1 MAKSQ
6 SEWVVYAKRPFGG
19 PQQVLAYLGRYTHR
33 VAISNNRLLS
43 MEQGKVSFRWKD
55 YRDHDSYKTMT
66 LEAHE
71 FIRRF
76 LLHVLPSGF
85 QRIRH
90 YGFLANHVRQA
101 KLAQCRKLLGA
112 SAPSVTTP
120 HDRPDY
126 RDVYEAM
133 TGKSL
138 RDCPHCHKG
147 HMVEVMRLPA
157 VASTPVIV
165 DTS

>member
-1 MAKSQ
+1 
-6 SEWVVYAKRPFGG
+6 
-19 PQQVLAYLGRYTHR
+19 
-33 VAISNNRLLS
+33 

-90 YGFLANHVRQA
+90 YGFLANRVRQA
-101 KLAQCRKLLGA
+101 KLAQCRKLLGV
-112 SAPSVTTP
+112 PSPSTP
-120 HDRPDY
+120 SPQERSDY
-126 RDVYEAM
+126 RDVYEAL
-133 TGKSL
+133 TGTSL
-138 RDCPHCHKG
+138 RACPVCREG
-147 HMVEVMRLPA
+147 HMVQIRILPT
-157 VASTPVIV
+157 VAPTPVLV